1 MLIHWQS
8 ASSHASTGP
17 VRTII
22 IHDHFGLKWLVDLV
36 SIAASRVASRPTSIH
51 PRVRMDHHAVG
62 AHGSTCTHWT
72 NHIRHRTLLLD
83 LVRFGLP
90 ILDLI
95 IVAWHWPAVAY
106 AHLSSLRLR
115 MRPFTVLIC
124 QNAWVHTLTIW
135 SIHIQAIL
143 IVVNHTLC
151 MSFAWCTELVLVISA
166 VASILIDNSTVLR
179 ILIISNRFDEI
190 IILRDNVVITATSSS
205 LQPTW
210 LVPLAL
216 STGVAAIWNARIC
229 ALPLVDALHILG
241 YNIILGCLRLML
253 GLHLTLRVLGVQVA
267 TRLLFTSFWCHT
279 KLLRHASIKRV
290 VVLILR
296 HLLKISRDSSAA
308 SWVVRI
314 VDSANVVQANLAV
327 MKHLGALPLIYSRLV
342 LSIVR
347 IG

>member
-1 MLIHWQS
+1 
-8 ASSHASTGP
+8 
-17 VRTII
+17 
-22 IHDHFGLKWLVDLV
+22 
-36 SIAASRVASRPTSIH
+36 
-51 PRVRMDHHAVG
+51 
-62 AHGSTCTHWT
+62 
-72 NHIRHRTLLLD
+72 
-83 LVRFGLP
+83 
-90 ILDLI
+90 
-95 IVAWHWPAVAY
+95 
-106 AHLSSLRLR
+106 
-115 MRPFTVLIC
+115 
-124 QNAWVHTLTIW
+124 
-135 SIHIQAIL
+135 
-143 IVVNHTLC
+143 

-166 VASILIDNSTVLR
+166 VTSILIDNSTVLR

-190 IILRDNVVITATSSS
+190 IVLRYNVGITATSSS

-216 STGVAAIWNARIC
+216 STGVTAIWNARIC
-229 ALPLVDALHILG
+229 ALSLVDALHILG

-253 GLHLTLRVLGVQVA
+253 GLHLTLRVLGIQVA
-267 TRLLFTSFWCHT
+267 TRLLFTSFLLHA

-296 HLLKISRDSSAA
+296 HLLKITWASSTA

-327 MKHLGALPLIYSRLV
+327 MKHLGACPLIYSRLV

>member
-1 MLIHWQS
+1 
-8 ASSHASTGP
+8 
-17 VRTII
+17 
-22 IHDHFGLKWLVDLV
+22 
-36 SIAASRVASRPTSIH
+36 
-51 PRVRMDHHAVG
+51 
-62 AHGSTCTHWT
+62 
-72 NHIRHRTLLLD
+72 
-83 LVRFGLP
+83 
-90 ILDLI
+90 
-95 IVAWHWPAVAY
+95 
-106 AHLSSLRLR
+106 
-115 MRPFTVLIC
+115 
-124 QNAWVHTLTIW
+124 
-135 SIHIQAIL
+135 
-143 IVVNHTLC
+143 

-166 VASILIDNSTVLR
+166 VTSILIDNSTVLR

-190 IILRDNVVITATSSS
+190 IVLRYNVGITATSSS

-216 STGVAAIWNARIC
+216 STGVAAIWNGRIC

-253 GLHLTLRVLGVQVA
+253 GLHLTLRVLGIQVA
-267 TRLLFTSFWCHT
+267 TRLLFTSFLLHA

-327 MKHLGALPLIYSRLV
+327 MKHLGACPLIYSRLV